1 MARTH
6 NAPSQLDA
14 SKPNIA
20 TSPPRRWLGWDGP
33 ILPRVVQQLRSDYAV
48 GGTWDMRQ
56 VMIVLPGGLARR
68 RLGEL
73 LAVAAKQYELILYPP
88 QIVTVGT
95 LPEQLYV
102 AKFPFASDLV
112 QQLAW
117 TKALQQT
124 PTDEL
129 TQVVPL
135 PPAKSSVQQWLELAK
150 IFAGIHRELASDGLN
165 FAQVVDALGTHPER
179 ERWQALA
186 GIQARYLATLDGQHL
201 WDIQTARLCAL
212 DFREPATDKKI
223 IVVGCVDLNRTQR
236 GFLEQIAGQ
245 VALWIAAPESAA
257 TMFDSFGGLQ
267 SQAWADFELDIPA
280 ESLLVGNS
288 PTDQAEL
295 ACACLAE
302 LADRYHAGDVT
313 LGVPDAALVTE
324 LKQQLGQ
331 SGQTARYGPG
341 TPLTLSEPALLLRL
355 LGEYIDTQSF
365 VALAALVRH
374 PSMPNMFATYGAN
387 LPYNWLALLDSYYQ
401 AALPKQ
407 VDSFVNQEERLQPAA
422 EVYVAVMQAISAWL
436 SPLSTQS
443 QPVSEWVE
451 PLLRVMQAAYE
462 KQMVDLDDP
471 VEGPLYSAATQLCE
485 AILTLRDFPSELE
498 PSMTVAE
505 LIDWLLHSASG
516 RLVPEPNHASAIEM
530 LGWLEL
536 GLDDAPVLILTG
548 IHDGVIP
555 ESANADA
562 FLPNGLRRQLGMMDN
577 ARRYARDI
585 YALQVMLRTREHVR
599 LVVGKSDANGD
610 PLTPSRLLMAC
621 DLAQLPERVLHL
633 VKEDAVDI
641 LPAVEKRWKKRGG
654 GSSLAI
660 PRPQPGRLPRGLTV
674 TAFRDFLA
682 CPYRYYLG
690 HVLKLREEHDADAE
704 LDAPMFGNLLHDTL
718 QLLGEDAVA
727 TSQDASEIEEFLIRS
742 LHEVAAARFGPNPP
756 SAVLIQIEQAEQR
769 LQAFAPKQAERAA
782 LGWEIRHTE
791 KGVDLDD
798 NVLLGID
805 KTMRLIGRI
814 DRIDYHPQSGRW
826 AIWDYKTSDNAKQ
839 PLAVHWNKTNGWQDL
854 QLPLYRFVARHLGV
868 GENPS
873 LGYIALPKQPT
884 DVGFYPAE
892 FTAEQLAEADEL
904 AHRIASQVANG
915 EFWSDELGVPKYDN
929 FARICQTNV
938 QHVEVDPPPRR
949 IARYRSGGNS
959 VSAETVAA
967 AVELLKTN
975 ELAQPSFEPLL
986 IRASAGT
993 GKTFQ
998 LTNRL
1003 LQIILSGQEVDSI
1016 LASTFTRKAA
1026 GEIMHRVLQRLA
1038 QGCLEESVRQELSQH
1053 LLGVDTSA
1061 AACLAALRRV
1071 TRSIHRLRIGTLD
1084 SFFAQ
1089 VARTFTLEMGLPPGW
1104 TPLDPVLESQV
1115 QLQAI
1120 GQMLDNH
1127 DRPTLVSLVRM
1138 LSKGES
1144 TRQIS
1149 EQIRQ
1154 TVAAGYTIYRA
1165 AEQPAWDQL
1174 PLPAPPSEQAVESA
1188 LIAVQQNPILNKS
1201 GTVNKSAL
1209 KQLEVF
1215 HLQSSTG
1222 DWEAVINHGVYGNID
1237 AAQPTYYSSP
1247 IPDNLA
1253 IALRLLA
1260 ERAAAELLPIRRN
1273 QTLASFRLLEAY
1285 DNEYTASIRRRRALA
1300 FQDVSYFLARWMT
1313 QGQTS
1318 GRKSKPQGA
1327 RQLAAA
1333 RLAFR
1338 LDCNVQHLLLD
1349 EFQDTA
1355 PEQWQI
1361 LQPLAIPL
1369 GGASSSDRSFFCVGD
1384 TKQAIYGWRGGVAE
1398 IFDSVGLA
1406 IDEIRQTEMSESFRS
1421 SPEVMQAV
1429 NEVFF
1434 HLPDHGNYSNCDGVA
1449 TRWSAAFPQHRTARS
1464 QLGGY
1469 VRLQNGPKPD
1479 KELTSE
1485 QRQAIFLDHS
1495 ARQIAE
1501 LTSQSDVSI
1510 GVLFRTN
1517 DDVGRMIALL
1527 RERGVAASQDGGN
1540 PLSDSVAVELMLS
1553 LIHLADHPG
1562 DRMCAFHVGTS
1573 PLAQWLPYSS
1583 ARQPEELAHW
1593 FRTLV
1598 ARCGLGQAIAQVADP
1613 LADHLSWWDQ
1623 HRLEQLIRAA
1633 HEFQPSYQGRLRDF
1647 EEAILRGRVAL
1658 PTEAQVKVM
1667 TVHKSKGLEFDAV
1680 FLPDL
1685 DVELSSSNNLFV
1697 LRGSDP
1703 CQAPDGVLRYM
1714 NAKLQTLLPDD
1725 WQRAF
1730 TLDKERGINESL
1742 CLLYVAMTRARQALY
1757 MTARPTSGKPLQSL
1771 GSLLQSTLAGGAQ
1784 CTEPEAVLYELG
1796 SATWYRSKP
1805 SPPDRDASSPSA
1817 EKATRQPTQIA
1828 LRTDASSAPVRG
1840 LRVAAPSSLVA
1851 PQVPIPLVRAFSMEH
1866 SVGATHGT
1874 LVHALF
1880 EQVNWLEDFR
1890 FDLALLR
1897 RVALASVEPEALR
1910 HVSLDAVLGE
1920 FAEQLKLNS
1929 VQAALSQKRYQK
1941 TQFGQVPDSVEID
1954 TEREVS
1960 LIIGDKL
1967 IAGTIDRL
1975 AVLIKDGRPYAAE
1988 IFDFKTDQC
1997 DAKQPK
2003 RWLKQRIEH
2012 HRPQLE
2018 IYAHV
2023 VSEMFHLPRSSIA
2036 TYLVMLASDDLVL
2049 CPAADS

>member
-1 MARTH
+1 MAGTH
-6 NAPSQLDA
+6 NAPPQLEA
-14 SKPNIA
+14 STPNIA
-20 TSPPRRWLGWDGP
+20 TSPTRRWLGWDEP
-33 ILPRVVQQLRSDYAV
+33 ILPRVVQRLRSEYAV
-48 GGTWDMRQ
+48 GDMWDMRQ

-73 LAVAAKQYELILYPP
+73 LAVAAKQHGLILYPP

-117 TKALQQT
+117 MKALQQT

-129 TQVVPL
+129 AQIVPL

-150 IFAGIHRELASDGLN
+150 IFSGIHRELASDGLN
-165 FAQVVDALGTHPER
+165 FAQIVDSLGTHPER

-186 GIQARYLATLDGQHL
+186 GIQAGYLATLDAQQL

-212 DFREPATDKKI
+212 EFREPVTDKQI

-236 GFLEQIAGQ
+236 GFLEQIAGR
-245 VALWIAAPESAA
+245 VAVWIAAPEAA
-257 TMFDSFGGLQ
+257 AAMFDSFGGLQ
-267 SQAWADFELDIPA
+267 SQAWADFEIDIPT
-280 ESLLVGNS
+280 ECLLVGNS

-295 ACACLAE
+295 ACACLSE
-302 LADRYHAGDVT
+302 LADRYHARDVT
-313 LGVPDAALVTE
+313 LGVPDATLVTE
-324 LKQQLGQ
+324 LKHQLKQ
-331 SGQTARYGPG
+331 SGQIARYGPG
-341 TPLTLSEPALLLRL
+341 TLLTQSEPALLLRL
-355 LGEYIDTQSF
+355 LGEYIDTKSF

-374 PSMPNMFATYGAN
+374 PAMPNMFATYGAS
-387 LPYNWLALLDSYYQ
+387 LPRNWLALLDDYYQ
-401 AALPKQ
+401 VALPKQ
-407 VDSFVNQEERLQPAA
+407 VDSFVNQEERLKPAA
-422 EVYVAVMQAISAWL
+422 EVYVEVTQAVSAWL
-436 SPLSTQS
+436 SPLLSQS
-443 QPVSEWVE
+443 QPVSAWVE

-471 VEGPLYSAATQLCE
+471 VEGPLYGAATQLCE
-485 AILTLRDFPSELE
+485 AILTLRDFPAELE
-498 PSMTVAE
+498 PTMTVAE
-505 LIDWLLHSASG
+505 LIDWLLRSISG
-516 RLVPEPNHASAIEM
+516 RLVPEPNHSVAIEM

-536 GLDDAPVLILTG
+536 SLDDAPVLILTG
-548 IHDGVIP
+548 IHDGVVP

-577 ARRYARDI
+577 ARRYARDM
-585 YALQVMLRTREHVR
+585 YALQVMLHTREHVR

-641 LPAVEKRWKKRGG
+641 LPAVEKCWKKRGG
-654 GSSLAI
+654 ASSLAI
-660 PRPQPGRLPRGLTV
+660 PRPQPDRLPRALTV

-682 CPYRYYLG
+682 CPYRYYLA
-690 HVLKLREEHDADAE
+690 HVLNLREEHDADAE

-718 QLLGEDAVA
+718 QLLGENSVA
-727 TSQDASEIEEFLIRS
+727 SSQDASEIEAFLIRS

-782 LGWEIRHTE
+782 EGWEICFTE
-791 KGVDLDD
+791 KGVSYDD
-798 NVLLGID
+798 NIRLGID

-814 DRIDYHPQSGRW
+814 DRIDYHPQSKRW
-826 AIWDYKTSDNAKQ
+826 AIWDYKTSDIAKQ
-839 PLAVHWNKTNGWQDL
+839 PLAVHWNKSTGWQDL
-854 QLPLYRFVARHLGV
+854 QLPLYRFVARHLDV

-873 LGYIALPKQPT
+873 LGYIALPKQT
-884 DVGFYPAE
+884 ADVGFYPAE
-892 FTAEQLAEADEL
+892 FTAVQLAEADAL

-915 EFWSDELGVPKYDN
+915 DFWSDVLEAPKYDN

-949 IARYRSGGNS
+949 ITRYHPESHT

-967 AVELLKTN
+967 AIELLKTN
-975 ELAQPSFEPLL
+975 ELSQPSFDPLL

-1038 QGCLEESVRQELSQH
+1038 QGCLEESVRQGLSNH
-1053 LLGVDTSA
+1053 LPGVDTSA

-1089 VARTFTLEMGLPPGW
+1089 VARTFSLEMGLPPGW

-1154 TVAAGYTIYRA
+1154 TVASGYTIFRA
-1165 AEQPAWDQL
+1165 AEESAWDQL
-1174 PLPAPPSEQAVESA
+1174 PLPTPPSEQAVESA

-1201 GTVNKSAL
+1201 GSVNKNAQ
-1209 KQLEVF
+1209 KQLEAF
-1215 HLQSSTG
+1215 HLQASGG

-1237 AAQPTYYSSP
+1237 ADEPTYYSSSV
-1247 IPDNLA
+1247 PDNLVT
-1253 IALRLLA
+1253 ALRLLA
-1260 ERAAAELLPIRRN
+1260 ERAAAELLPICRN

-1285 DNEYTASIRRRRALA
+1285 DHEYTASIRQRRALA

-1313 QGQTS
+1313 SGQTS
-1318 GRKSKPQGA
+1318 GRKSKLQA
-1327 RQLAAA
+1327 AQQLASA
-1333 RLAFR
+1333 RLAYR

-1361 LQPLAIPL
+1361 LQPLAVPL
-1369 GGASSSDRSFFCVGD
+1369 GGASRSDRSFFCVGD

-1398 IFDSVGLA
+1398 IFDSVGHA
-1406 IDEIRQTEMSESFRS
+1406 IADIQQAEMSESFRS
-1421 SPEVMQAV
+1421 SPEVMEAV
-1429 NEVFF
+1429 NEVFL
-1434 HLPDHGNYSNCDGVA
+1434 HLPAHGNYSNCDGVA

-1464 QLGGY
+1464 QLVGY
-1469 VRLQNGPKPD
+1469 VRLQNGPKPEQD
-1479 KELTSE
+1479 LSSD
-1485 QRQAIFLDHS
+1485 QRQTIFLDFT

-1501 LTSQSDVSI
+1501 LTAHSDASI

-1517 DDVGRMIALL
+1517 DDVGRMISLL
-1527 RERGVAASQDGGN
+1527 RELGVSASQEGGN

-1553 LIHLADHPG
+1553 LLHLADHPG
-1562 DRMCAFHVGTS
+1562 DGLCAFHVGTS
-1573 PLAQWLPYSS
+1573 PLAEWLPYSS
-1583 ARQPEELAHW
+1583 ANKPEKLAHW

-1598 ARCGLGQAIAQVADP
+1598 ARSGLGNAIVQVADR

-1633 HEFQPSYQGRLRDF
+1633 HAFQPSYQGRLRDF

-1667 TVHKSKGLEFDAV
+1667 TIHKSKGLEFDAV

-1685 DVELSSSNNLFV
+1685 DVELSSANHLFV

-1714 NAKLQTLLPDD
+1714 NARLQKLLPDD

-1730 TLDKERGINESL
+1730 TMDKERGINESL
-1742 CLLYVAMTRARQALY
+1742 CMLYVAMTRARQALI
-1757 MTARPTSGKPLQSL
+1757 MTVRPTSGNPLQSL
-1771 GSLLQSTLAGGAQ
+1771 GSLLQSTLAGGER
-1784 CTEPEAVLYELG
+1784 CTEPEAVLYESG

-1805 SPPDRDASSPSA
+1805 SRPDSGSSSTPVERLA
-1817 EKATRQPTQIA
+1817 HEETRIA

-1840 LRVAAPSSLVA
+1840 LRVAAPSSLVS
-1851 PQVPIPLVRAFSMEH
+1851 PHVRIPLVRAFSVSH

-1874 LVHALF
+1874 LVHAFF
-1880 EQVNWLEDFR
+1880 EQVTWLEDFR
-1890 FDLALLR
+1890 FDTDCLR

-1910 HVSLDAVLGE
+1910 HVSLDTVLSE
-1920 FAEQLKLNS
+1920 FAEQLRLKS
-1929 VQAALSQKRYQK
+1929 VRAALSRQRYQQS
-1941 TQFGQVPDSVEID
+1941 QFGQIPDSVEID

-1975 AVLIKDGRPYAAE
+1975 AVLMKDGRPYAAE
-1988 IFDFKTDQC
+1988 IFDFKTDQV
-1997 DAKQPK
+1997 DASQPK
-2003 RWLKQRIEH
+2003 KWLNQRVEH

-2023 VSEMFHLPRSSIA
+2023 VSEMFNLPRTSIA
-2036 TYLVMLASDDLVL
+2036 TYLIMLASDDLVRT
-2049 CPAADS
+2049 